1 MVFLHAT
8 MTGTIVAQLLRR
20 STEDTDVDVFTGV
33 GGACCGSISDDAY
46 CGDITG
52 GNNYTSEIE
61 FDVVTGETYYFFWD
75 DTWGPGAF
83 TWYLYESPL
92 APRNLVANGGIQSA
106 SLDWQAYD
114 IPEQE
119 AVNRFNQPQKK
130 LEFQSESYLQ
140 KKSQIRTDDSDTR
153 NTFWVNSNYSSGSRS
168 TAVTIECDGG
178 VYQSE
183 VSWDLLDANGSV
195 IIRRCTSIA

>member
-1 MVFLHAT
+1 M
-8 MTGTIVAQLLRR
+8 
-20 STEDTDVDVFTGV
+20 
-33 GGACCGSISDDAY
+33 
-46 CGDITG
+46 ITW
-52 GNNYTSEIE
+52 SPE
-61 FDVVTGETYYFFWD
+61 
-75 DTWGPGAF
+75 AF

-92 APRNLVANGGIQSA
+92 APQNLVANGGIQSA
-106 SLDWQAYD
+106 SLEWQAYD

-153 NTFWVNSNYSSGSRS
+153 NTFWVNSDYSSGSRS

-195 IIRRCTSIA
+195 IASGGAPALLEIELANGSYTLNAYDSWGDGWNGNYFHVYSETQHLCIGP